1 MDVKLL
7 KELLN
12 LDKTVQKSDKMQV
25 PKKIEISK
33 IILVYFGVMPL
44 ERYAGTIYTITDCL
58 QILL

>member
-33 IILVYFGVMPL
+33 IQ
-44 ERYAGTIYTITDCL
+44 ETDDISSNL
-58 QILL
+58 I